1 MSKPPFTN
9 IHVGLKTGGRPC
21 LHEKKIIFG
30 TSVTVMNDNLMEV
43 VSEGFINILKEK
55 GCKIVL
61 YIEYVPADGVDVE
74 NAFDDPE
81 RLLMEQKLNELRNT
95 YKDIIFISL
104 EHGGSDK
111 TAEEQ
116 QKQEAMEFK
125 SKHLKNER
133 NSSFRVNR

>member
-1 MSKPPFTN
+1 M
-9 IHVGLKTGGRPC
+9 
-21 LHEKKIIFG
+21 FG
-30 TSVTVMNDNLMEV
+30 TSVTVTKDNLMEV

-125 SKHLKNER
+125 SKHLKNEH

>member
-21 LHEKKIIFG
+21 LHEKKIMFG
-30 TSVTVMNDNLMEV
+30 TSVTVTKDNLMEV

-95 YKDIIFISL
+95 YKDIIFISFQGMKKDFSPASIP
-104 EHGGSDK
+104 EAACCSGR
-111 TAEEQ
+111 
-116 QKQEAMEFK
+116 KQTSKK
-125 SKHLKNER
+125 SSVR
-133 NSSFRVNR
+133 MIR